1 MKKYTSLQENQ
12 IDKQDGINVKGVEV
26 SRIFINR
33 AGWRN
38 IAIHFPL
45 LKKGFLVSFSQLCI
59 FLIFGKKSECDQI
72 YFTIEEI
79 SYPAIDHLIE

>member
-45 LKKGFLVSFSQLCI
+45 LKKGFL
-59 FLIFGKKSECDQI
+59 
-72 YFTIEEI
+72 FTIVHI
-79 SYPAIDHLIE
+79 YDFWKKIRMQSNLFHN